1 MKKIDIYYTNF
12 ENKYG
17 FVIEERNGVGAR
29 NKENKLLAFGS
40 GESSDRDTAMLS
52 AFHNI
57 LLKVKELKEKGIIE
71 TESLHFF
78 NVGYNTSRYI
88 NKKEVSIDNLA
99 ISKKQK
105 KILKDV
111 RIIKKDISEE
121 NKISCTLIGDNAIDG
136 VSFLKFDM
144 IKYCIKNG
152 INNDIEKAYNNSK
165 TENYIDIKNNDGT
178 DIKVE
183 VPQGKAEKKE
193 EAKKLSNRKKKI
205 EKAKRKAYRDSD
217 EYKNFLS
224 SLIDNEMANDRVL
237 KTSQVTIQQEYNLE
251 AINSLLIYTD
261 GSISEGKTKGNFIQ
275 GYGVSILDNATKK
288 PLFKFKGRFTDG
300 SNELQHIEIVE
311 SYAIY
316 RALLFIDNKMENNE
330 INKNTKITIKTD
342 SQNSIDNL
350 KKYKNGNTNILGLNI
365 IKEIDRLASDKRFKI
380 SWVKGH
386 STDINNK
393 EVDKLARQGSKEKT
407 ADEYITFDSIKK
419 SPELPIEKEEPIKIK
434 EVKKEVI
441 ANEVKPD
448 LNNNDWSIYFSNIGT
463 MSGFVLK
470 KGNKIIEAGK
480 FNITVNSDE
489 IKSAAVIEAFRCLSK
504 HLEKEEFKEKEPLVR
519 FYSNKNY
526 FIDYILSNK
535 IDHSITQDSNL
546 KKLLNVTKEERRSI
560 GKQHSIRIS
569 KNSIKGHESIL
580 EQVNEC
586 LSAPNIPHKSFCG
599 DLDLNIERNK
609 VYVNTLNKAL
619 NKVQEDTNVISFN
632 KAVEEMNELMEDTKH
647 IQPNI
652 KRLSM

>member
-1 MKKIDIYYTNF
+1 MKKIDIYYTSVD
-12 ENKYG
+12 NKYG
-17 FVIEERNGVGAR
+17 FIIEERNGVNTR
-29 NKENKLLAFGS
+29 SKENKLLAFGS
-40 GESSDRDTAMLS
+40 GESAYSMLRASHDILTIVRD
-52 AFHNI
+52 
-57 LLKVKELKEKGIIE
+57 LKEKNIIGE
-71 TESLHFF
+71 EDTIHFF
-78 NVGYNTSRYI
+78 NKEFNESRYI
-88 NKKEVSIDNLA
+88 SKEKVNIEVLDIN
-99 ISKKQK
+99 IEQK
-105 KILKDV
+105 DILKDV
-111 RIIKKDISEE
+111 RELKKEISKKS
-121 NKISCTLIGDNAIDG
+121 KINTTLIGKNSVDG
-136 VSFLKFDM
+136 VSFLKLDM
-144 IKYCIKNG
+144 IQLHIKKDKINNIPNIYYQEEKAKYIEIKN
-152 INNDIEKAYNNSK
+152 S
-165 TENYIDIKNNDGT
+165 DGT
-178 DIKVE
+178 DIKIE
-183 VPQGKAEKKE
+183 VKKSKAERKA
-193 EAKKLSNRKKKI
+193 EAKKLAKRKKRLAY
-205 EKAKRKAYRDSD
+205 AKRKAYRDSD
-217 EYKNFLS
+217 EYKDFLS
-224 SLIDNEMANDRVL
+224 SLIDTEMANDRVL
-237 KTSQVTIQQEYNLE
+237 KTSQVTIQQEYNLD

-261 GSISEGKTKGNFIQ
+261 GSISEGKEKGSFIQ
-275 GYGVSILDNATKK
+275 GYGVSILDNNTNK

-316 RALLFIDNKMENNE
+316 RALLFIDNKMANNE
-330 INKNTKITIKTD
+330 INSNTKITIRTD

-350 KKYKNGNTNILGLNI
+350 SKYQNGNNNVLGLNI
-365 IKEIDRLASDKRFKI
+365 IKEIDRLISDKIFKI
-380 SWVKGH
+380 DWVKGH

-393 EVDKLARQGSKEKT
+393 EVDKLARQGSKAKT

-419 SPELPIEKEEPIKIK
+419 YPEPQVEKEEPIKIK
-434 EVKKEVI
+434 EVEKEVI

-448 LNNNDWSIYFSNIGT
+448 LNNNDWSIYFSNIGA

-480 FNITVNSDE
+480 FDITVNSDE

-580 EQVNEC
+580 EQINEC
-586 LSAPNIPHKSFCG
+586 LSDPNIPHKSFCG

-609 VYVNTLNKAL
+609 VYVNTLNKTL
-619 NKVQEDTNVISFN
+619 NKVREDTNVISFN
-632 KAVEEMNELMEDTKH
+632 KAVEEMNELMEETKH

>member
-480 FNITVNSDE
+480 FDITVNSDE

>member
-1 MKKIDIYYTNF
+1 MKKIDIYYTSF

-17 FVIEERNGVGAR
+17 FIIEERNGVGTR
-29 NKENKLLAFGS
+29 SKENKLLAFGN
-40 GESSDRDTAMLS
+40 GESNYSMLRASHDILTIVKDLKEKNIIGEEDTIHFFNKEFDEYRYISREKLEIDL
-52 AFHNI
+52 FLPINI
-57 LLKVKELKEKGIIE
+57 YQKDILKGVRELKE
-71 TESLHFF
+71 
-78 NVGYNTSRYI
+78 
-88 NKKEVSIDNLA
+88 D
-99 ISKKQK
+99 ISKT
-105 KILKDV
+105 
-111 RIIKKDISEE
+111 
-121 NKISCTLIGDNAIDG
+121 NKIYTNIIGKNSVDG
-136 VSFLKFDM
+136 VSFLKLDM
-144 IKYCIKNG
+144 IHLHIKKNKINNIPNIYYQEEKAKYIEIKN
-152 INNDIEKAYNNSK
+152 S
-165 TENYIDIKNNDGT
+165 DGT
-178 DIKVE
+178 DIKIE
-183 VPQGKAEKKE
+183 VKKSSTERKE
-193 EAKKLSNRKKKI
+193 EAKKLAKRKKRLAY
-205 EKAKRKAYRDSD
+205 AKRKAYRDSD
-217 EYKNFLS
+217 EYKDFLS
-224 SLIDNEMANDRVL
+224 LLIDTEMANNRVL
-237 KTSQVTIQQEYNLE
+237 KTSQVTIQQEYNLDT
-251 AINSLLIYTD
+251 INSLLIYTD
-261 GSISEGKTKGNFIQ
+261 GSISEGKEKGSFIQ
-275 GYGVSILDNATKK
+275 GYGVSILDNNTKK

-316 RALLFIDNKMENNE
+316 RALLFIDNKMANNE
-330 INKNTKITIKTD
+330 INSNTKITIRTD

-350 KKYKNGNTNILGLNI
+350 SKYQNGNNNVLGLNI
-365 IKEIDRLASDKRFKI
+365 IKEIDRLISDKIFKI
-380 SWVKGH
+380 DWVKGH

-393 EVDKLARQGSKEKT
+393 EVDKLARQGSKAKT

-419 SPELPIEKEEPIKIK
+419 SPEPQVEKEEPIKIK

-441 ANEVKPD
+441 TNEVKPD

-470 KGNKIIEAGK
+470 NGNKIIEAGK
-480 FNITVNSDE
+480 FDITVNSDE

-580 EQVNEC
+580 EQINEC

-609 VYVNTLNKAL
+609 VYVNTLNKTL
-619 NKVQEDTNVISFN
+619 NKVREDTNVISFN

>member
-535 IDHSITQDSNL
+535 INHSITQDSNL